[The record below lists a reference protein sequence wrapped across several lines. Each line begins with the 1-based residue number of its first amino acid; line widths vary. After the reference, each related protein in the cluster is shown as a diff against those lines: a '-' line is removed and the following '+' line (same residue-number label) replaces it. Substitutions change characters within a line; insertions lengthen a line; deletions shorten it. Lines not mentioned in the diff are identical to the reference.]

1 MHSIL
6 HFAQVLVNLP
16 TSSLVLSIPQ
26 VIGKELGGIQSEIIG
41 VAARAL
47 ATSQS
52 SSAIKSVVGVDT
64 PQFVEFAI
72 MVSLST
78 LALQAS
84 SFTSLG
90 CSRLLKATV
99 VGIHSVVQ
107 LLLDIALREFV
118 GVIVNQLVDLKL

>member
-1 MHSIL
+1 M
-6 HFAQVLVNLP
+6 
-16 TSSLVLSIPQ
+16 
-26 VIGKELGGIQSEIIG
+26 
-41 VAARAL
+41 AARAL

-52 SSAIKSVVGVDT
+52 SGAIKSVVGVDT
-64 PQFVEFAI
+64 PQFVEFTI
-72 MVSLST
+72 MVSLAT

-90 CSRLLKATV
+90 CSRLLKAAV

>member
-41 VAARAL
+41 VATRAL
-47 ATSQS
+47 TSPQP
-52 SSAIKSVVGVDT
+52 SSAIKSVVGVDA

-78 LALQAS
+78 LTLHAG
-84 SFTSLG
+84 SFTTLG
-90 CSRLLKATV
+90 CIRLLKAAV
-99 VGIHSVVQ
+99 VGIYSIVQ
-107 LLLDIALREFV
+107 LLLDIALR
-118 GVIVNQLVDLKL
+118 